1 MSGTTRTYRWRIIGR
16 SERGASHIRHNLPN
30 QDAIQWEL
38 GADGQAPALLA
49 VADGHGSAKSFRSNI
64 GAELAVDVTIRTLQ
78 DFLNGVKDATPSV
91 VKNRAEQ
98 QLPVEIA
105 KIWREEVN
113 GHFQAHPF
121 TPEELD
127 RLEKEA
133 GSAARQAVTVEGKHF
148 VVYGATVLAIA
159 VTDSFILYAQ
169 LGDGEILTVPSVNAD
184 PLRPLPTDA
193 ELIANETT
201 SLCMEE
207 AWQCFRIRFQHLHE
221 SLPAM
226 IMLSTDGYPNSFRD
240 FEGFSQAST
249 DLLKIFSTDGPE
261 AIERDLPSWLA
272 EASTLGSGDDV
283 TLGLLFRVVPVPIE
297 QDETGE
303 TCEMSASEVPGDAT
317 ESLRVQTLAD
327 GNASESEPPE
337 SVEKWASVW
346 PNISTWIRPLKKYF
360 AWLLSAAFFAT
371 TVWFWMQHQ
380 QVREQL
386 DELKASS
393 TIQTQNSRKVM
404 SAEPEAAISK
414 HDQP

>member
-1 MSGTTRTYRWRIIGR
+1 MSGIRTYRWRIIGR
-16 SERGASHIRHNLPN
+16 SEQGASHIRHNLPN

-64 GAELAVDVTIRTLQ
+64 GAELAVDVTIRTMQ
-78 DFLNGVKDATPSV
+78 DFLNGVTDANPSV

-98 QLPVEIA
+98 QFPVKLA
-105 KIWREEVN
+105 KTWREEVN

-148 VVYGATVLAIA
+148 VVYGATILAVA

-169 LGDGEILTVPSVNAD
+169 LGDGEILTVPNVSAD
-184 PLRPLPTDA
+184 PLRPLPTDT

-221 SLPAM
+221 SVPAM

-261 AIERDLPSWLA
+261 AIERDLPSWLI

-283 TLGLLFRVVPVPIE
+283 TVGLLFQVVPVPIE
-297 QDETGE
+297 PEEIGEPCETAGD
-303 TCEMSASEVPGDAT
+303 AVPGDAT
-317 ESLRVQTLAD
+317 ESLRAQTSAE
-327 GNASESEPPE
+327 GNVGESEPAE
-337 SVEKWASVW
+337 SIEKW
-346 PNISTWIRPLKKYF
+346 PNMSTWIRPLKKYF
-360 AWLLSAAFFAT
+360 AWLLSATFFVT
-371 TVWFWMQHQ
+371 TVWFWMLHQ

-386 DELKASS
+386 DELKARS

-404 SAEPEAAISK
+404 SAEHKAAVSK
-414 HDQP
+414 DNQP